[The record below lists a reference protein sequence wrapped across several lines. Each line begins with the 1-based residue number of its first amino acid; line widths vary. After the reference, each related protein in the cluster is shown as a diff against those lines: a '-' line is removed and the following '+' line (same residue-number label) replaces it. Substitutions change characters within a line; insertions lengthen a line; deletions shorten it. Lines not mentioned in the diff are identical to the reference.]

1 MLAPPRD
8 AGKTAVI
15 PPRRHRHVPRAY
27 GRDPDQVWQ
36 LIEHFSPKHKRYRA
50 IATRY
55 DNSRRHFLTA
65 VHLAAIV
72 ILLNSPHALVRRA
85 VRRAVRCTNRT
96 LRDWE
101 QGGSVPDTPA
111 RTLLPVIEVILG
123 VFKQMLKR

>member
-72 ILLNSPHALVRRA
+72 ILLNSPHALVRERFA
-85 VRRAVRCTNRT
+85 ARFDVPTGRCGIGSKAEAFRT
-96 LRDWE
+96 RPR
-101 QGGSVPDTPA
+101 GRCS
-111 RTLLPVIEVILG
+111 R
-123 VFKQMLKR
+123 

>member
-27 GRDPDQVWQ
+27 GRDLGQAWQ
-36 LIEHFSPKHKRYRA
+36 LIEHFSPKRKRYRA

-55 DNSRRHFLTA
+55 DNTRRHFLTA

-72 ILLNSPHALVRRA
+72 IFLN
-85 VRRAVRCTNRT
+85 
-96 LRDWE
+96 
-101 QGGSVPDTPA
+101 
-111 RTLLPVIEVILG
+111 
-123 VFKQMLKR
+123 